1 MAAVIVAGKVHVDP
15 AVRDRFVEAHREI
28 VERSREYPGCLDVS
42 ISADSVEP
50 GRVNLFEYW
59 DSHATLDAW
68 RAISP
73 APSERIEML
82 DAQVLKHEVSN
93 TRGPFD

>member
-1 MAAVIVAGKVHVDP
+1 VKVIVAGKVYVDP
-15 AVRDRFVEAHREI
+15 AVRERFVAAHREI

-59 DSHATLDAW
+59 ESHEVLDAW
-68 RAISP
+68 RKISP
-73 APSERIEML
+73 APAEHFEML
-82 DAQVLKHEVSN
+82 DVQVLKHEMSG

>member
-1 MAAVIVAGKVHVDP
+1 MRVIVAGKVYVDP
-15 AVRDRFVEAHREI
+15 EVRERAVAAHRVI
-28 VERSREYPGCLDVS
+28 VERAREYPGCLDVS

-59 DSHATLDAW
+59 ESHEALDAW
-68 RAISP
+68 RAIAP
-73 APSERIEML
+73 AATEHFEL
-82 DAQVLKHEVSN
+82 KDVQVLKHEVSG